1 MNTSFSISETL
12 STAWAIAKKNAWIV
26 MGFTAVQFVVMFV
39 FTTIMAFFWSQTS
52 ATGTVSENV
61 SIQLVD
67 TFIAVAMYQVFFK
80 LLDDEGEIE
89 FPDFVPNF
97 LKAINFLLVKLIM
110 GAIAVV
116 IISVLAGLYF
126 MNTPDIDTSN
136 PLSWKMLPILVLII
150 IPIFYMTIR
159 LFFVLCFIVDQESG
173 STEAISQSWTITRGN
188 FWALFSLFLV
198 ILGIN
203 ILGAL
208 ALFVG
213 LLFTIPFSSLI
224 LMVAYRQMVNN
235 YTDEEE
241 ILIEGSDKN

>member
-39 FTTIMAFFWSQTS
+39 FTTIMAFFLSQTS
-52 ATGTVSENV
+52 ATGTIIENV

-188 FWALFSLFLV
+188 FWAVFSLFLV

>member
-39 FTTIMAFFWSQTS
+39 FTTIMAFFLSQTS
-52 ATGTVSENV
+52 ATGTIIENV

-136 PLSWKMLPILVLII
+136 PLSWKMLLIFVLII

>member
-39 FTTIMAFFWSQTS
+39 FTTIMAFFLSQTS
-52 ATGTVSENV
+52 ATGTIIENV

-126 MNTPDIDTSN
+126 MNTPDIDTTN

-173 STEAISQSWTITRGN
+173 STEAISQSWTITKGN

>member
-39 FTTIMAFFWSQTS
+39 FTTIIALFLNETS
-52 ATGTVSENV
+52 TTGALVQNV
-61 SIQLVD
+61 IIQLAD

-150 IPIFYMTIR
+150 IPVFYMTIR

-173 STEAISQSWTITRGN
+173 ATESISQSWTITKGN

-241 ILIEGSDKN
+241 ILIEGADKN

>member
-39 FTTIMAFFWSQTS
+39 FTTIMAFFLSQTS
-52 ATGTVSENV
+52 ATGTIIENV

-136 PLSWKMLPILVLII
+136 PISWKMLPILVLII

>member
-39 FTTIMAFFWSQTS
+39 FTTIMAFFLSQTS
-52 ATGTVSENV
+52 ATGTIIENV

-150 IPIFYMTIR
+150 IPIFSMTIR

>member
-39 FTTIMAFFWSQTS
+39 FTTIMAFFLSQTS
-52 ATGTVSENV
+52 ATGTIIENV

-89 FPDFVPNF
+89 FPDFVPHF

>member
-1 MNTSFSISETL
+1 MNTSFSISSTL
-12 STAWAIAKKNAWIV
+12 STAWDIAKKNTWV
-26 MGFTAVQFVVMFV
+26 LMGFTAVQFVIMFI
-39 FTTIMAFFWSQTS
+39 FSTILALFFGEPNPTS
-52 ATGTVSENV
+52 ALLQNGV
-61 SIQLVD
+61 IQLAD

-80 LLDDEGEIE
+80 ILDDEGEIE

-110 GAIAVV
+110 GAIAVI

-136 PLSWKMLPILVLII
+136 PVSWQMLPILLLII
-150 IPIFYMTIR
+150 IPIFYMTLR

-173 STEAISQSWTITRGN
+173 SIESISQSWTITRGN
-188 FWALFSLFLV
+188 FWSLFVLFLV

-241 ILIEGSDKN
+241 ILIEGSDKQ

>member
-26 MGFTAVQFVVMFV
+26 MGFTAVQFVVIFV
-39 FTTIMAFFWSQTS
+39 FSIISGFFLNENLVAS
-52 ATGTVSENV
+52 ALVQV
-61 SIQLVD
+61 IIQLLDIFFV
-67 TFIAVAMYQVFFK
+67 VAMYQVFFK

-89 FPDFVPNF
+89 FPDLVPNF
-97 LKAINFLLVKLIM
+97 LKAVNFLLVKIM
-110 GAIAVV
+110 MAVIAVV
-116 IISVLAGLYF
+116 LIKLLAGLYF
-126 MNTPDIDTSN
+126 MDTPNIDTSN
-136 PLSWKMLPILVLII
+136 LLSWEMLPILLLIT
-150 IPIFYMTIR
+150 IPILYMSIR

-173 STEAISQSWTITRGN
+173 SIESISQSWTITRGN
-188 FWALFSLFLV
+188 FWALLGLFLV
-198 ILGIN
+198 LLGIN
-203 ILGAL
+203 ILGAM

-213 LLFTIPFSSLI
+213 LLFTYPLSILI

>member
-1 MNTSFSISETL
+1 MNTSFSIRETL

-39 FTTIMAFFWSQTS
+39 FTTIMAFFLSQTS
-52 ATGTVSENV
+52 ATGTIIENV

-126 MNTPDIDTSN
+126 MNTPDIDTTN

-173 STEAISQSWTITRGN
+173 STEAISQSWTITKGN

-241 ILIEGSDKN
+241 ILIAGSDKN

>member
-39 FTTIMAFFWSQTS
+39 FTTIMAFFLSQTS
-52 ATGTVSENV
+52 ATGTIIENV

-126 MNTPDIDTSN
+126 MNTPDIDTTN

-173 STEAISQSWTITRGN
+173 STEAISQSWTITKGN

-241 ILIEGSDKN
+241 ILIAGSDKN

>member
-39 FTTIMAFFWSQTS
+39 FTTIMAFFLSQTS
-52 ATGTVSENV
+52 ATGTIIENV

-80 LLDDEGEIE
+80 LLDDEGELE

-126 MNTPDIDTSN
+126 MNTPEIDTTN

-173 STEAISQSWTITRGN
+173 STEAISQSWTITKGN

>member
-1 MNTSFSISETL
+1 
-12 STAWAIAKKNAWIV
+12 
-26 MGFTAVQFVVMFV
+26 
-39 FTTIMAFFWSQTS
+39 
-52 ATGTVSENV
+52 
-61 SIQLVD
+61 
-67 TFIAVAMYQVFFK
+67 
-80 LLDDEGEIE
+80 
-89 FPDFVPNF
+89 
-97 LKAINFLLVKLIM
+97 
-110 GAIAVV
+110 VV

-150 IPIFYMTIR
+150 IPVFYMTIR

-173 STEAISQSWTITRGN
+173 ATESISQSWTITKGN

-241 ILIEGSDKN
+241 ILIEGVDKN

>member
-39 FTTIMAFFWSQTS
+39 FTTIMAFFLSQTS
-52 ATGTVSENV
+52 ATGTIIENV

-136 PLSWKMLPILVLII
+136 PISWKMLPILLLII

>member
-39 FTTIMAFFWSQTS
+39 FTTIIALFLNETS
-52 ATGTVSENV
+52 TTGALVQNV
-61 SIQLVD
+61 IIQLAD

-110 GAIAVV
+110 ATVAVV
-116 IISVLAGLYF
+116 LIYILASLYF
-126 MNTPDIDTSN
+126 NDTPDIDTSN
-136 PLSWKMLPILVLII
+136 PLSWKMLPILVLIT

-173 STEAISQSWTITRGN
+173 ATESISQSWTITKGN

-224 LMVAYRQMVNN
+224 LIVAYRQMVNN

-241 ILIEGSDKN
+241 ILIEGADKN

>member
-1 MNTSFSISETL
+1 MNTSFSIRETL

-39 FTTIMAFFWSQTS
+39 FTTIMAFFLSQTS
-52 ATGTVSENV
+52 ATGTIIENV

-126 MNTPDIDTSN
+126 MNTPDIDTTN

-173 STEAISQSWTITRGN
+173 STEAISQSWTITKGN

>member
-39 FTTIMAFFWSQTS
+39 FTTIMAFFLSQTS
-52 ATGTVSENV
+52 ATGTIIENV

>member
-39 FTTIMAFFWSQTS
+39 FTTIMAFFLSQTS
-52 ATGTVSENV
+52 ATGTIIENV

-126 MNTPDIDTSN
+126 MNTPDIDTTN

-173 STEAISQSWTITRGN
+173 STEAISQSWTITKGN

-241 ILIEGSDKN
+241 ILLAGSDKN

>member
-39 FTTIMAFFWSQTS
+39 FTTIMAFFLSQTS
-52 ATGTVSENV
+52 ATGTIIENV

-173 STEAISQSWTITRGN
+173 ATESISQSWTITRGN

-241 ILIEGSDKN
+241 ILIAGSDKN

>member
-1 MNTSFSISETL
+1 
-12 STAWAIAKKNAWIV
+12 
-26 MGFTAVQFVVMFV
+26 
-39 FTTIMAFFWSQTS
+39 
-52 ATGTVSENV
+52 
-61 SIQLVD
+61 
-67 TFIAVAMYQVFFK
+67 
-80 LLDDEGEIE
+80 
-89 FPDFVPNF
+89 
-97 LKAINFLLVKLIM
+97 
-110 GAIAVV
+110 
-116 IISVLAGLYF
+116 
-126 MNTPDIDTSN
+126 
-136 PLSWKMLPILVLII
+136 MLPILVLII

>member
-39 FTTIMAFFWSQTS
+39 FTTIMAFFLSQTS
-52 ATGTVSENV
+52 ATGTIIENV

-126 MNTPDIDTSN
+126 MNTPDIDTTN

-173 STEAISQSWTITRGN
+173 STEAISQSWTITKGN

-235 YTDEEE
+235 YTDEEG

>member
-12 STAWAIAKKNAWIV
+12 GGAWHVAKKNIWV
-26 MGFTAVQFVVMFV
+26 LMGFTAVQFVVMFI
-39 FTTIMAFFWSQTS
+39 FSTILALFFGEPNPTS
-52 ATGTVSENV
+52 ALLQNGV
-61 SIQLVD
+61 IQLAD

-80 LLDDEGEIE
+80 ILDEEGEIE

-97 LKAINFLLVKLIM
+97 LKAVNFLLVKLIM

-126 MNTPDIDTSN
+126 VNTPDIDTSN
-136 PLSWKMLPILVLII
+136 PFSWQMLPILVLII
-150 IPIFYMTIR
+150 IPIFYMTLR

-173 STEAISQSWTITRGN
+173 ATESISQSWTITRGN
-188 FWALFSLFLV
+188 FWSLFVLFLF

-203 ILGAL
+203 VLGAL

-235 YTDEEE
+235 YAEEEE
-241 ILIEGSDKN
+241 ILIEGADKH

>member
-39 FTTIMAFFWSQTS
+39 FTTIMAFFLNETS
-52 ATGTVSENV
+52 TTGALVQNV
-61 SIQLVD
+61 IIQLAD

-80 LLDDEGEIE
+80 LLDDEGEII

-126 MNTPDIDTSN
+126 MNTPEIDTTN

-173 STEAISQSWTITRGN
+173 STEAISQSWTITKGN